1 MKIIILLLTALW
13 FPAAF
18 CLYFMQAHV
27 DWVLIIL
34 GTQVIKKKRSVR
46 PVFPDH
52 LSVSYDYGGTEPISI
67 AAM

>member
-1 MKIIILLLTALW
+1 M
-13 FPAAF
+13 
-18 CLYFMQAHV
+18 

-67 AAM
+67 AAMYVSIYKRSHCVVIVLVD